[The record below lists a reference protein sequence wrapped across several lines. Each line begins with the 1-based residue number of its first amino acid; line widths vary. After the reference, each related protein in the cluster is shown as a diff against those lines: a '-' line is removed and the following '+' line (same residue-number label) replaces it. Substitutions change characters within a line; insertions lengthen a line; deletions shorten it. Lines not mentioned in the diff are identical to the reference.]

1 MKSMLVSIV
10 VLSAFLSAVAHA
22 QDARPARPYRGL
34 FAGGLDDS
42 EQSLTLN
49 ASAGS
54 GWYQSVV
61 ADEKGRS
68 LLVGGGPGD
77 FQGAASTASAVLSYS
92 LNASRASV
100 GASAGTT
107 ALYHRRVTDRVLR
120 REYAT
125 VGTSAAIG
133 AGFTVQAAAS
143 YQPYSLRSL
152 FPTLMGPRLGDP
164 AIADEDFPASAA
176 QYLAYSAGTEF
187 SRRLTRRQT
196 FVAGYE
202 YGRREASGEI
212 GRHQRQSAHAG
223 VTRELS
229 RDLKLHVGYGYT
241 AASYDGRTD
250 PVVNHR
256 LDLGVNYSRALSFSR
271 RTTLTFGSGTSAAGA
286 SRGASLRYRATG
298 NARLNHEIGRSWN
311 ATISYNR
318 GLQFVDAWPEPV
330 FSDSGAARL
339 GGLITRRLDVELT
352 ARALRGGRNAGRYG
366 EVESYHGVAAVRA
379 ALTRHVGAAL
389 TYSYYRHRFG
399 DALALAPGFPH
410 DFDGQLIR
418 ASINVWAPLF
428 QRARRP

>member
-1 MKSMLVSIV
+1 MKVLLASIV
-10 VLSAFLSAVAHA
+10 VISVFLSTVADA
-22 QDARPARPYRGL
+22 QEARPARPYRGL

-42 EQSLTLN
+42 QQSLTFTG
-49 ASAGS
+49 SAGG
-54 GWYQSVV
+54 GWYRSVV
-61 ADEKGRS
+61 TDETGPS
-68 LLVGGGPGD
+68 FLVGGGSRD
-77 FQGAASTASAVLSYS
+77 FQGAASSASALVSYS
-92 LNASRASV
+92 LNASRAGV

-107 ALYHRRVTDRVLR
+107 ARYHLSTDRVLR
-120 REYAT
+120 RDYAT

-133 AGFTVQAAAS
+133 AGFTVHAAAS

-164 AIADEDFPASAA
+164 AIVDEDFPTSPT

-196 FVAGYE
+196 FLAGYE
-202 YGRREASGEI
+202 YRLRDASGEI
-212 GRHQRQSAHAG
+212 GRHHRQSAHAD

-229 RDLKLHVGYGYT
+229 RDLKLVAGYGYM

-271 RTTLTFGSGTSAAGA
+271 RTTLTFGSGTSAASA

-298 NARLNHEIGRSWN
+298 NARLNHEIGRTWN

-339 GGLITRRLDVELT
+339 GGLLNRRLDFELT
-352 ARALRGGRNAGRYG
+352 ARALRGSRHTGAYG
-366 EVESYHGVAAVRA
+366 ELESYHGLAALRA
-379 ALTRHVGAAL
+379 ALTRHVSTAL

-410 DFDGQLIR
+410 DFDGQSIR
-418 ASINVWAPLF
+418 ASVNVWAPLF